1 MRSIEIYRVVQTG
14 TWGALYHLP
23 LCSAEASLCVAIFIG
38 MPSGNLCE
46 GQRPFTQTTRV
57 EILCTNY
64 KTIKFEVVKC
74 RPDTNYIQVQIS

>member
-14 TWGALYHLP
+14 TWGAYYHLH
-23 LCSAEASLCVAIFIG
+23 LYSAEASLCIAIFIG
-38 MPSGNLCE
+38 MPSGSLCE
-46 GQRPFTQTTRV
+46 GHRPFTQTIRV

-74 RPDTNYIQVQIS
+74 RPDTKYIQVQIS